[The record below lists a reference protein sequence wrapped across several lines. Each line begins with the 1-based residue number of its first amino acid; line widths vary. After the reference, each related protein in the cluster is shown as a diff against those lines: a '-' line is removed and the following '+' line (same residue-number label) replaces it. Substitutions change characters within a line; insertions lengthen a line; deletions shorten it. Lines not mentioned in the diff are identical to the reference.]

1 MANAT
6 AIILTAEDR
15 TKAAFASAKA
25 NLAGIKSAASG
36 LNAALGAV
44 GLAASV
50 GGLATYVKGTIDAAD
65 AMRDM
70 AIRTGTSVEALARYQ
85 LAAKQAGTDLES
97 LSQSMGRLSVFM
109 AKNADEAQRLGLT
122 ASDPVEA
129 FAQLAD
135 VIAKVE
141 DPAQRNALAM
151 KVLGKSYA
159 EVMPLLAQGGAAL
172 REQAAAAGP
181 YAERMAK
188 LAVAA
193 DEFNDSLAAIGQSAQ
208 SALLPLVQSFTD
220 SANAAV
226 QAAEGLEGMDAAL
239 AGLGQFGTVGQT
251 IAVTWANVAYVFDQV
266 GTEIGGIAAQLAA
279 LSRFDFEQAKFI
291 GTAMKRDAAVAR
303 QELDALEKRILGV
316 GGKLHTLT
324 SPKIRPKKPF
334 DTAALFPSSSART
347 KAKKSDL
354 DVIDPFASARRAA
367 EEAETKRMV
376 AAQAAEYDALAEMRD
391 YQIEQDE
398 KAAATM
404 GRLRDEYLALVDP
417 VHQYLVKLEEIQ
429 ALQDAGAL
437 NSDQALAARE
447 KIEEQI
453 EALNRGTEAIKE
465 QDDVARQ
472 LGLTFSSAFEDAIVA
487 GKDFQDIL
495 QGIADDILRLFIR
508 KAVTEPIAAG
518 LGDIYKGF
526 DLGAIFGGGK
536 ALGGPVSSGRAYL
549 VGERGPEL
557 FMPPTSGNIVP
568 NNQLGGGRA
577 VVINM
582 HVSAQDAGSFRKSM
596 GQIKADLAF
605 AVNSAGRNM

>member
-398 KAAATM
+398 KAGKA
-404 GRLRDEYLALVDP
+404 P
-417 VHQYLVKLEEIQ
+417 V
-429 ALQDAGAL
+429 
-437 NSDQALAARE
+437 
-447 KIEEQI
+447 
-453 EALNRGTEAIKE
+453 EAIVGSTVRRFRPIMLTAAAAILAMIPLTRSVFWGPMA
-465 QDDVARQ
+465 VAIMG
-472 LGLTFSSAFEDAIVA
+472 GLIVA
-487 GKDFQDIL
+487 TVLTVFFL
-495 QGIADDILRLFIR
+495 PALY
-508 KAVTEPIAAG
+508 AAW
-518 LGDIYKGF
+518 YRVK
-526 DLGAIFGGGK
+526 
-536 ALGGPVSSGRAYL
+536 V
-549 VGERGPEL
+549 
-557 FMPPTSGNIVP
+557 
-568 NNQLGGGRA
+568 
-577 VVINM
+577 
-582 HVSAQDAGSFRKSM
+582 
-596 GQIKADLAF
+596 
-605 AVNSAGRNM
+605 

>member
-447 KIEEQI
+447 KI
-453 EALNRGTEAIKE
+453 
-465 QDDVARQ
+465 
-472 LGLTFSSAFEDAIVA
+472 
-487 GKDFQDIL
+487 
-495 QGIADDILRLFIR
+495 
-508 KAVTEPIAAG
+508 
-518 LGDIYKGF
+518 
-526 DLGAIFGGGK
+526 
-536 ALGGPVSSGRAYL
+536 
-549 VGERGPEL
+549 
-557 FMPPTSGNIVP
+557 
-568 NNQLGGGRA
+568 
-577 VVINM
+577 
-582 HVSAQDAGSFRKSM
+582 
-596 GQIKADLAF
+596 
-605 AVNSAGRNM
+605 